1 MEMINFNSD
10 RDKELQYQKVT
21 DVGRS
26 NAFFVSKTN
35 GLRRICNYVST
46 IFYVTNNK

>member
-1 MEMINFNSD
+1 MINFNSD

-35 GLRRICNYVST
+35 NGLRRICNYVST
-46 IFYVTNNK
+46 IFYVTNYK

>member
-1 MEMINFNSD
+1 MEMINYNSD
-10 RDKELQYQKVT
+10 RDKEQQYQKT

-26 NAFFVSKTN
+26 NAFFVSKTY

-46 IFYVTNNK
+46 IFYVTNYK